1 MQIIVQPKYETEV
14 KRLIAQA
21 DQLYLGLDSGRDYSL
36 YIGDL
41 AFLVQNSSA
50 SRSYRIL
57 IQEKQNTGI
66 DHLLHFEG
74 RPPYQILDS
83 QHLDEMIPALRQIQS
98 QVLKKNKVEEIKIE
112 IQRKRKELEK
122 LNEKLNQE
130 SEQKIISLELSHS
143 EETQKN
149 AKEKSML
156 HFLDFVQSESIN
168 EDFLDLLIKFM
179 WKDLKKIGRLHQI
192 GFSFKSFSDKAHV
205 YIYDGLH
212 EHSSIVSFDFKNKNQ
227 PVAAQMASIWGR
239 PVGKILNW
247 SLPEF
252 SRQGHF
258 FVEVMD
264 QQTSEAD
271 IENYIKER
279 LIVLSLYLDRWM
291 IEREYEVI
299 VNRWKRTF
307 NSFSGYVH
315 VIDEEYN
322 IYQSNYSENKNSAEN
337 QKCYQVL
344 AHRSSPCLE
353 CPIYKSTESDFVLRP
368 GLRVK
373 TYSSEFKYVKKKY
386 FFVIYEDVTQMHLLK
401 GQMIHSEKMS
411 VLGRLGNHLAH
422 ELNNPLT
429 GIKSYV
435 QSLLED
441 TRAGL
446 SPTVKSDLNEILK
459 AAVRSQN
466 IIRNFIN
473 FSHKSEPKLEK
484 VIMMEVLQNALTLL
498 KSVLRPHRL
507 FVDIKQTQILANSH
521 DLQQVLFNLIKN
533 ACQAMASAGS
543 IKIYEQETSQ
553 KIYFHIEDSGPGFSE
568 EVLKNMFEP
577 FTTTKPQ
584 GMGTGLGLYLSK
596 KLMRNMNADIEITN
610 LNQNGQIVG
619 AKISLIFDKV

>member
-1 MQIIVQPKYETEV
+1 MQIIIQPKYENEI
-14 KRLIAQA
+14 KRLMAQQ
-21 DQLYLGLDSGRDYSL
+21 DQLDLGSISSLNYSL

-41 AFLVQNSSA
+41 DFLMQNLSVL
-50 SRSYRIL
+50 RSYRIL
-57 IQEKQNTGI
+57 IQDRKDAGV
-66 DHLLHFEG
+66 DDLLCFEG
-74 RPPYQILDS
+74 SPPYQILDS
-83 QHLDEMIPALRQIQS
+83 EHLGEITLSLQQIYS
-98 QVLKKNKVEEIKIE
+98 QVLKKNKVDEIKIE

-156 HFLDFVQSESIN
+156 HFLDFVQSDSVN
-168 EDFLDLLIKFM
+168 EDFLDLLIKFI
-179 WKDLKKIGRLHQI
+179 WKDLKKIGRIHQI
-192 GFSFKSFSDKAHV
+192 GFSFSSYSDKAHI
-205 YIYDGLH
+205 YLYDGLT
-212 EHSSIVSFDFKNKNQ
+212 EHSSIISLDFKSKAQ
-227 PVAAQMASIWGR
+227 SLASQMASIWGR
-239 PVGKILNW
+239 PVGKIMHW

-258 FVEVMD
+258 FIEIMD
-264 QQTSEAD
+264 QQISEIA

-315 VIDEEYN
+315 VIDENYN
-322 IYQSNYSENKNSAEN
+322 IYQSNYSENKPVLEN

-344 AHRSSPCLE
+344 AQRNIPCAE
-353 CPIYKSTESDFVLRP
+353 CPIYKPTESDFILRP

-373 TYSSEFKYVKKKY
+373 TYSSEFKYVNKKY

-441 TRAGL
+441 SRAGL
-446 SPTVKSDLNEILK
+446 SPTVRSDLNEILK

-473 FSHKSEPKLEK
+473 FSHKSDPKLEK
-484 VIMMEVLQNALTLL
+484 IAMSEVLQNALTLL
-498 KSVLRPHRL
+498 KSALRPHRF
-507 FVDIKQTQILANSH
+507 FVDIRPTQILANSH

-533 ACQAMASAGS
+533 ACQAMPSAGS
-543 IKIYEQETSQ
+543 IKIYEQETQ
-553 KIYFHIEDSGPGFSE
+553 RKIYFHIEDSGPGFSE
-568 EVLKNMFEP
+568 DILKNIFEP

-610 LNQNGQIVG
+610 LNQNGHVVG